1 MEGPSRASLRAL
13 RDAVSGRA
21 DAQQLS
27 DELYAVVGLLA
38 TQGSLRRALTDP
50 ALAVDRKTSIVDQLL
65 GKQLSAPT
73 LRLVK
78 TGVELRWSES
88 RDLVDALEELAV
100 DSALAVAE
108 AAGQLDEVEDELF
121 RFERILDGEAALRA
135 ALTDQALPDDRKR
148 ELLHRLL
155 DGKVSDVTFSLLER
169 AVIAP
174 RGRTIEQVITDLSA
188 LAAKRRDRL
197 IARVT
202 TAVELTDQEQTDL
215 AAALQRNFGSDVQL
229 QVVVDP
235 ELLGGLTVRIGDEL
249 IDGSVARQLAEAR
262 RRLTGRSGSGSNRT

>member
-13 RDAVSGRA
+13 RDAVPAKGNPR
-21 DAQQLS
+21 QLS
-27 DELYAVVGLLA
+27 DDLYAVVGLLA
-38 TQGSLRRALTDP
+38 LQGSLRRALSDP
-50 ALAVDRKTSIVDQLL
+50 ALDVSRKTAIIDQLL
-65 GKQLSAPT
+65 GEQLAKPT
-73 LRLVK
+73 ITLLK
-78 TGVELRWSES
+78 TAVELRWSES

-121 RFERILDGEAALRA
+121 RFERILDAEPALRA
-135 ALTDQALPDDRKR
+135 ALTDMALPDDRKR

-155 DGKVSDVTFSLLER
+155 DGKVNDVTFSLLER
-169 AVIAP
+169 AVITP
-174 RGRTIEQVITDLSA
+174 RGRTIERVITDLSA
-188 LAAKRRDRL
+188 LAAKRRERL

-202 TAVELTDQEQTDL
+202 AAVELTDQEQTDL
-215 AAALQRNFGSDVQL
+215 AAALQRNFGSDIQL
-229 QVVVDP
+229 EVVVDP